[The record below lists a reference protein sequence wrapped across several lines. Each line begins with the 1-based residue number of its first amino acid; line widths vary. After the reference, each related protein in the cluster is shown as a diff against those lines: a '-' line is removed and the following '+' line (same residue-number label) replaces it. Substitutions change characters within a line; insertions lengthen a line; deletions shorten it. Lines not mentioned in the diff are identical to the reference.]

1 MNKEERKD
9 KIFYSVFI
17 VVVIIF
23 VSFLMYYWTH
33 PKSRN
38 VSYYNNDNYY
48 MVNAITGNNESSPDN
63 WHFGAIKKED
73 YNSWKNGTATTVW
86 VVSPKDITRGWRLRC
101 NTISTIIIYDREHL
115 PLRF

>member
-1 MNKEERKD
+1 MSKEKRKD

-17 VVVIIF
+17 VIVIIF
-23 VSFLMYYWTH
+23 VSFLIYYWTH
-33 PKSRN
+33 PKLRN

-48 MVNAITGNNESSPDN
+48 MVNTITGNNKSS
-63 WHFGAIKKED
+63 HFGAIKKEN
-73 YNSWKNGTATTVW
+73 YNSWKDGTATTVW

-101 NTISTIIIYDREHL
+101 NTISTIIIYDREYL

>member
-63 WHFGAIKKED
+63 LHFGAIKKED
-73 YNSWKNGTATTVW
+73 YNSWKDGTVTTVW
-86 VVSPKDITRGWRLRC
+86 IVSPKDITRGWRLRC

>member
-1 MNKEERKD
+1 MSKEKRKD

-17 VVVIIF
+17 VAVIIF
-23 VSFLMYYWTH
+23 VSFLIYYWTH
-33 PKSRN
+33 PKLRN

-48 MVNAITGNNESSPDN
+48 MVNAITNESSPNN

-73 YNSWKNGTATTVW
+73 YNSWKDGTATTVW
-86 VVSPKDITRGWRLRC
+86 VSPKDITRGWRLRC

>member
-1 MNKEERKD
+1 MKEETKD
-9 KIFYSVFI
+9 A
-17 VVVIIF
+17 IIYTLILAIPIILL
-23 VSFLMYYWTH
+23 VSFVTYMFLH
-33 PKSRN
+33 PKIRGI
-38 VSYYNNDNYY
+38 SYCDDNRYY

-73 YNSWKNGTATTVW
+73 YDSWKDGTATTVW